1 MTADEIRQH
10 ASELRQTLLDVW
22 RQQRQGP
29 QETLEI
35 SEVSHCRF
43 QISQS
48 NVLNSLLFELVC
60 AGHTWG
66 GEIAGQ
72 LAALNDSLREVS
84 GVGQGELPK
93 VAQTLQIEHECPD
106 CTAKQIFCPAIAPLI
121 AVTRPKCF
129 ACGAAMENLSI
140 ELDPLQL
147 KRLGYVEPEKSTS

>member
-1 MTADEIRQH
+1 MTADEIRQQ

-29 QETLEI
+29 QEPLGN
-35 SEVSHCRF
+35 SEVSFRRF
-43 QISQS
+43 QISQAS
-48 NVLNSLLFELVC
+48 VLNSLLFELVC
-60 AGHTWG
+60 AGHTWV

-84 GVGQGELPK
+84 DAGQEELPK
-93 VAQTLQIEHECPD
+93 VAQTLQLEHECPD
-106 CTAKQIFCPAIAPLI
+106 CKAKQIFCPALAPLI

-129 ACGAAMENLSI
+129 FCGAAMENLSI